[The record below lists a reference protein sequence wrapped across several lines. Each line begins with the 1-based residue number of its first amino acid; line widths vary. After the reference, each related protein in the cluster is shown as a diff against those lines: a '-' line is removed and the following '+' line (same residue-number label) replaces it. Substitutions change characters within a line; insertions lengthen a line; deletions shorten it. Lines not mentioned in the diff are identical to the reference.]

1 VTSKTHTNTRT
12 KSLIYIIIAVLTVV
26 SIIVVFVDFLFPL
39 SNEQRWTMY
48 IFDLIVTGILIIDF
62 IDRFKSSSNKVT
74 FLIAHWY
81 EYPAMIPLI
90 VYGVIDST
98 VLIGTAVRTI
108 RFLAFFRLVR
118 LYNIALMIKGS
129 EILLLCSLAVVTIV
143 FGSFGIYFVE
153 SPNPEASIDNLHDA
167 FWWSIET
174 ITTVAY
180 GEYYPITPMGRVIAA
195 VLMFAAI
202 GILWTVVALITSKL
216 VESKVNSGKSISIA
230 EDTKS
235 VIKSKIDNIEK
246 LSKYEVRD
254 LIRMIRALNYVDS
267 RDD

>member
-1 VTSKTHTNTRT
+1 
-12 KSLIYIIIAVLTVV
+12 
-26 SIIVVFVDFLFPL
+26 
-39 SNEQRWTMY
+39 
-48 IFDLIVTGILIIDF
+48 
-62 IDRFKSSSNKVT
+62 
-74 FLIAHWY
+74 
-81 EYPAMIPLI
+81 
-90 VYGVIDST
+90 
-98 VLIGTAVRTI
+98 
-108 RFLAFFRLVR
+108 
-118 LYNIALMIKGS
+118 
-129 EILLLCSLAVVTIV
+129 
-143 FGSFGIYFVE
+143 
-153 SPNPEASIDNLHDA
+153 LHDA

-216 VESKVNSGKSISIA
+216 VESKVNKGNRVSIA

-246 LSKYEVRD
+246 LSKDDVRD
-254 LIRMIRALNYVDS
+254 LIRMIRALNYDDS

>member
-1 VTSKTHTNTRT
+1 
-12 KSLIYIIIAVLTVV
+12 
-26 SIIVVFVDFLFPL
+26 
-39 SNEQRWTMY
+39 
-48 IFDLIVTGILIIDF
+48 
-62 IDRFKSSSNKVT
+62 
-74 FLIAHWY
+74 
-81 EYPAMIPLI
+81 
-90 VYGVIDST
+90 
-98 VLIGTAVRTI
+98 
-108 RFLAFFRLVR
+108 
-118 LYNIALMIKGS
+118 MIKGS
-129 EILLLCSLAVVTIV
+129 EILLFSSLAVVTIV

-180 GEYYPITPMGRVIAA
+180 GEYYPITSMGRVIAA

-216 VESKVNSGKSISIA
+216 VERKVNNGNRVSIA

-254 LIRMIRALNYVDS
+254 LIRMIRALNYDDS